1 MAQFEDLLVD
11 QGSDVEIKLEL
22 HNPDGSIKILNKY
35 VQATNS
41 IVPLFSAEAK
51 IKKSFNDS
59 AGQAIN
65 FGTTTLSPSNE
76 ENCIFLSLTNTQ
88 TNSMKPGRYVYDVE
102 ISATDSFGVTTIER
116 VLEGKLTVS
125 PSVTK

>member
-59 AGQAIN
+59 AAFGRN
-65 FGTTTLSPSNE
+65 FP
-76 ENCIFLSLTNTQ
+76 I
-88 TNSMKPGRYVYDVE
+88 
-102 ISATDSFGVTTIER
+102 TIER
-116 VLEGKLTVS
+116 GNIRKIKYFGDLRLIKNNRIFE
-125 PSVTK
+125 

>member
-41 IVPLFSAEAK
+41 IVPLF
-51 IKKSFNDS
+51 
-59 AGQAIN
+59 
-65 FGTTTLSPSNE
+65 
-76 ENCIFLSLTNTQ
+76 
-88 TNSMKPGRYVYDVE
+88 
-102 ISATDSFGVTTIER
+102 
-116 VLEGKLTVS
+116 
-125 PSVTK
+125 